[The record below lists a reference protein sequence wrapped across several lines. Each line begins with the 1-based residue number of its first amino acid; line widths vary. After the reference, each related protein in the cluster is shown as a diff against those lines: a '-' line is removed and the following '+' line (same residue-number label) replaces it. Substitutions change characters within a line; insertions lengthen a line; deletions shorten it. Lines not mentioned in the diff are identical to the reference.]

1 MAMDAVFLA
10 GRILFA
16 LVFVSSGIMGHLGQ
30 AKQLAQYARSVGA
43 PAPELMVPLSGVV
56 IIVGGLSVAIG
67 VWADLGALLLAA
79 FALSVAFFMH
89 AFWREQDPQQQ
100 QNQLAHFMK
109 NMGLVGGALVIF
121 YVYNQLQG
129 DAGLSI
135 TDPLFSRG

>member
-1 MAMDAVFLA
+1 VDVVFLA

-16 LVFVSSGIMGHLGQ
+16 LIFVASGLMGHL
-30 AKQLAQYARSVGA
+30 AQGRQTAEYARAKGA

-56 IIVGGLSVAIG
+56 IVVGGLSVALG
-67 VWADLGALLLAA
+67 VYADLGALLLAA

-89 AFWREQDPQQQ
+89 AFWSETDPVEQ
-100 QNQLAHFMK
+100 QNQIAHFMK
-109 NMGLVGGALVIF
+109 NMALVGGALVIF

-129 DAGLSI
+129 GAPLSI